1 MTDTLVERLR
11 AVDVSWSETGEWCAE
26 AADRIIVLEADV
38 ARLREALELLLARS
52 EVVRVLA
59 AEQAEKMP
67 SRLSWLADMD
77 LFYEAQRK
85 ARAEIARASVVLA
98 ALEAD
103 HAE

>member
-1 MTDTLVERLR
+1 MTNFNDLARRVMDLAGLSNEQPDLN
-11 AVDVSWSETGEWCAE
+11 V
-26 AADRIIVLEADV
+26 AAARIIALEADV

-98 ALEAD
+98 ALEARND
-103 HAE
+103 